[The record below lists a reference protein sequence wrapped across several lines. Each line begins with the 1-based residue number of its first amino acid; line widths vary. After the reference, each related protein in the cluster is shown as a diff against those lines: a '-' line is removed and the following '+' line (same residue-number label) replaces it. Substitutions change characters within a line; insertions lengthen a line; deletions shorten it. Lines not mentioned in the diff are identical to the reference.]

1 MLDKLNPAS
10 RYAAVLI
17 VLMPA
22 IAFVTAMATLVISS
36 NGVGGV
42 DWAAEAAKSGNA
54 AAVVAANGLLTWI
67 ALYVLPI
74 TRKFGVG
81 STDSTSA

>member
-10 RYAAVLI
+10 RYAAVL
-17 VLMPA
+17 VLLMPA
-22 IAFVTAMATLVISS
+22 VAFVTAMATLVISS
-36 NGVGGV
+36 GGVGGV
-42 DWAAEAAKSGNA
+42 DWATEAAKSGNA

-81 STDSTSA
+81 STDSPSA